1 MIEIALEWLSGCE
14 GCEVSLLDSL
24 GSILGLIERGE
35 VKIVYAPLL
44 LDVEDYDRADI
55 VITTGSIRTV
65 ADEERIKRARAKS
78 KHLVA
83 LGSCACFG
91 GVHGLADLKAL
102 NDKFVVNSPGIRLRA
117 TLEPVWKVVRVDSA
131 VPGCPPPEKQLAQF
145 IRNMLNPFPKDT
157 SKGKKVC
164 DECTRRRSE
173 GEKKIMSM
181 RRDLVGIDAERC
193 LLDQSVPCIGFAT
206 SSGCGAL
213 CPSLNYPCHGC
224 MGFDENI
231 EEQGNGI
238 ARAISALASI
248 LEADEVEDALRDPV
262 GFFMK
267 FSYPSFKLKEKK
279 MNGTEG

>member
-24 GSILGLIERGE
+24 GPILNMMGRGE

-44 LDVEDYDRADI
+44 LDIVDYDHADI
-55 VITTGSIRTV
+55 AIITGSIRTV
-65 ADEERIKRARAKS
+65 ADEERAKRARAKS
-78 KHLVA
+78 GHLVA

-91 GVHGLADLKAL
+91 GIHGLADLKAM
-102 NDKFVVNSPGIRLRA
+102 DGDVAADSPEIRLRA
-117 TLEPVWKVVRVDSA
+117 TLEPVWKAVRVDSA
-131 VPGCPPPEKQLAQF
+131 VPGCPPPEKQLVKF
-145 IRNMLNPFPKDT
+145 IGNMLSP
-157 SKGKKVC
+157 SQIAKGKRVC

-173 GEKKIMSM
+173 GEKAIRSM

-224 MGFDENI
+224 MGFDEDV
-231 EEQGNGI
+231 EGQGNGI

-248 LEADEVEDALRDPV
+248 LEADEVEDALRDPI

-267 FSYPSFKLKEKK
+267 FTYPSFKLKGRER
-279 MNGTEG
+279 NGTQR

>member
-24 GSILGLIERGE
+24 GPILRMIEGGE

-44 LDVEDYDRADI
+44 LDVEDYDHADI
-55 VITTGSIRTV
+55 AITTGSIRTI
-65 ADEERIKRARAKS
+65 ADEERIRRARAKS

-91 GVHGLADLKAL
+91 GIHGLADLNAL
-102 NDKFVVNSPGIRLRA
+102 NVTGDMPEISLRA
-117 TLEPVWKVVRVDSA
+117 TLEPVWKIVRVDSA
-131 VPGCPPPEKQLAQF
+131 IPGCPPPEKLLVQF
-145 IRNMLNPFPKDT
+145 IGNMLSPLPT
-157 SKGKKVC
+157 SKGKRVC
-164 DECTRRRSE
+164 DECMRKRSE
-173 GEKKIMSM
+173 EGGKKIRSV
-181 RRDLVGIDAERC
+181 RRDTVGIDAERC

-224 MGFDENI
+224 MGLDDDI
-231 EEQGNGI
+231 EGQSNGI
-238 ARAISALASI
+238 ARAISALASV
-248 LEADEVEDALRDPV
+248 LETDEVEDALRDPV

-267 FSYPSFKLKEKK
+267 FSYPSFELRERKG
-279 MNGTEG
+279 NGTKG

>member
-1 MIEIALEWLSGCE
+1 MIEVALEWLSGCE

-24 GSILGLIERGE
+24 GSILWKIEGGE

-55 VITTGSIRTV
+55 VITTGSMRTV
-65 ADEERIKRARAKS
+65 ADEKRIRRARARS
-78 KHLVA
+78 KYLVA

-102 NDKFVVNSPGIRLRA
+102 NSNVRGDPPEIRLRA
-117 TLEPVWKVVRVDSA
+117 NTEPVWRAVMVDSA
-131 VPGCPPPEKQLAQF
+131 IPGCPPPEKQLARF
-145 IRNMLNPFPKDT
+145 IANMLSPLPK
-157 SKGKKVC
+157 SNGKKVC
-164 DECTRRRSE
+164 DECTRKRSE
-173 GEKKIMSM
+173 EVKMRGM
-181 RRDLVGIDAERC
+181 RRDIVGIDAERC

-213 CPSLNYPCHGC
+213 CPSKNYPCHGC
-224 MGFDENI
+224 MGFDEDVKG
-231 EEQGNGI
+231 QANGI

-248 LEADEVEDALRDPV
+248 LETDEVEDALRDPV

-267 FSYPSFKLKEKK
+267 FSFPSFELKGRVRV
-279 MNGTEG
+279 GTEGR

>member
-1 MIEIALEWLSGCE
+1 MIKIALEWLTGCE
-14 GCEVSLLDSL
+14 GCEVSLLDYL
-24 GSILGLIERGE
+24 GHILRMLEGGE

-55 VITTGSIRTV
+55 AITTGSVRTI

-78 KHLVA
+78 ERLVA

-102 NDKFVVNSPGIRLRA
+102 KGNVRGDSPEVRLRA
-117 TLEPVWKVVRVDSA
+117 TSEPVWRAVRVDSA
-131 VPGCPPPEKQLAQF
+131 IPGCPPSGKQLVQF
-145 IRNMLNPFPKDT
+145 IGNMLSPLPT
-157 SKGKKVC
+157 SKGKSVC
-164 DECTRRRSE
+164 DECKRKRSE
-173 GEKKIMSM
+173 GEKKMRSV

-224 MGFDENI
+224 MGFDEVI
-231 EEQGNGI
+231 ERQGNGI
-238 ARAISALASI
+238 ARAISAMASI
-248 LEADEVEDALRDPV
+248 LETDEEGAIRDPV

-267 FSYPSFKLKEKK
+267 FSYPSFGLKERKG
-279 MNGTEG
+279 NGTQG